1 MLKMPLFVMMALAAT
16 VALTGCSKPEEQV
29 PEAGQA
35 AQAAAEA
42 KPKASVESDVVALPP
57 PPMDSDVIASVGE
70 AKLTWGELTAKVD
83 EMVGLYAKMTGGAI
97 PTAQLPQAKQEF
109 RRQQVQMF
117 IVDNVIAAAAK
128 ELGVAVDDAFRAKQ
142 IADLEKRQG
151 QSFAEI
157 LKSFPLGEEEAKSML
172 EKQWLELKL
181 LEEKVFPQ
189 VTVDPAEVQAE
200 IEKQQVAAKL
210 LDEEMA
216 GYAKQLVEG
225 TASFED
231 LVKANSMIKEAM
243 PLPEDRLAQLGLTP
257 EAQAQ
262 LKSVPDGGMT
272 PVMDVP
278 GAKVIFK
285 VVKREAAKQGDAEGA
300 QAKLNEIRERIVK
313 GEATFEDQAKTFSD
327 CPSGARAG
335 GDLGEFGKGAMVPEF
350 EKAAFE
356 QPVGEVGPIIK
367 TAFGYHIVKVT
378 ERDDAAGKVKASHIL
393 IKVED
398 SPATVTVLPLLKQA
412 PRVPTAEDLTEQ
424 LTEMRKREAAMKFF
438 EEQRAKAGVTCTL
451 FPELA
456 K

>member
-1 MLKMPLFVMMALAAT
+1 MLKMPLFVVSALAAA
-16 VALTGCSKPEEQV
+16 VALTGCSKTEEQ
-29 PEAGQA
+29 PAEGQV
-35 AQAAAEA
+35 AAAEV

-57 PPMDSDVIASVGE
+57 PPKDSDVVVSVGE
-70 AKLTWGELTAKVD
+70 TQLTWGELSAKVD

-128 ELGVAVDDAFRAKQ
+128 ELGVTVDEAFRAKQ
-142 IADLEKRQG
+142 IAELEKRQG
-151 QSFAEI
+151 QSFDEI
-157 LKSFPLGEEEAKSML
+157 LKSFPLGEAEAKSML

-216 GYAKQLVEG
+216 GYAKQLAEG
-225 TASFED
+225 TATFED
-231 LVKANSMIKEAM
+231 LVKANSMIKEEM
-243 PLPEDRLAQLGLTP
+243 PLPEDRLAQLGLTA

-262 LKSVPDGGMT
+262 LKSVPESGMT

-285 VVKREAAKQGDAEGA
+285 VIKREAAKQGDAAGA

-313 GEATFEDQAKTFSD
+313 GEATFEDQAKVFSD

-378 ERDDAAGKVKASHIL
+378 KRDDAAGKVQASHIL

-398 SPATVTVLPLLKQA
+398 TPATVTVLPLLKQS
-412 PRVPTAEDLTEQ
+412 PQVPTVEALTAQ
-424 LTEMRKREAAMKFF
+424 LTEARKREAAMKFF
-438 EEQRAKAGVTCTL
+438 EEQRAKQGITCTL

>member
-128 ELGVAVDDAFRAKQ
+128 ELGVTVDDDFRAKQ
-142 IADLEKRQG
+142 IVDLEKRQG

-189 VTVDPAEVQAE
+189 VAVDPAEVQAE

-398 SPATVTVLPLLKQA
+398 TPATVTVLPLIKQS

-438 EEQRAKAGVTCTL
+438 EEQRAKFGVTCTL

>member
-35 AQAAAEA
+35 AQAVAEA

-231 LVKANSMIKEAM
+231 LVKANSMIKEEM

-398 SPATVTVLPLLKQA
+398 TPATVTVLPLLKQA

>member
-35 AQAAAEA
+35 AQAAAET

-398 SPATVTVLPLLKQA
+398 TPATVTVLPLLKQS

>member
-1 MLKMPLFVMMALAAT
+1 MLKMPLFVMLALATA
-16 VALTGCSKPEEQV
+16 VALTGCSKTEEQSTA
-29 PEAGQA
+29 EGQGA
-35 AQAAAEA
+35 VAAAEA

-57 PPMDSDVIASVGE
+57 PPKDSDVIASVGGVQ
-70 AKLTWGELTAKVD
+70 LTWGELSAKVD

-151 QSFAEI
+151 QSFDEI
-157 LKSFPLGEEEAKSML
+157 LKSFPLGEAEAKAML

-200 IEKQQVAAKL
+200 IEKQQVAEAL
-210 LDEEMA
+210 LNEEMA
-216 GYAKQLVEG
+216 GYAKQLAEG
-225 TASFED
+225 TATFED

-243 PLPEDRLAQLGLTP
+243 PLPVDRLAQLGLTP
-257 EAQAQ
+257 EAQAL
-262 LKSVPDGGMT
+262 LKSIPDGGMT

-285 VVKREAAKQGDAEGA
+285 VIKHEAAKSGDAEGA

-313 GEATFEDQAKTFSD
+313 GEATFEDQAKVYSD

-398 SPATVTVLPLLKQA
+398 TPATVTVLPLLKQSV
-412 PRVPTAEDLTEQ
+412 RVPTAEELTEQ
-424 LTEMRKREAAMKFF
+424 FTEMRKREAAMKFF
-438 EEQRAKAGVTCTL
+438 EEQRAKLGVTCTL

>member
-1 MLKMPLFVMMALAAT
+1 MLKMPLFVVSALAAA
-16 VALTGCSKPEEQV
+16 VALTGCSKTEEQ
-29 PEAGQA
+29 PAEGQV
-35 AQAAAEA
+35 AAAEV

-57 PPMDSDVIASVGE
+57 PPKDSDVVVSVGE
-70 AKLTWGELTAKVD
+70 TQLTWGELSAKVD

-128 ELGVAVDDAFRAKQ
+128 ELGVTVDEAFRAKQ
-142 IADLEKRQG
+142 IAELEKRQG
-151 QSFAEI
+151 QSFDEI
-157 LKSFPLGEEEAKSML
+157 LKSFPLGEAEAKSML

-225 TASFED
+225 SATFED
-231 LVKANSMIKEAM
+231 LVKANSMIKEEM
-243 PLPEDRLAQLGLTP
+243 PLPEDRLAQLGLTA

-262 LKSVPDGGMT
+262 LKSVPEGGMT

-285 VVKREAAKQGDAEGA
+285 VIKREAAKQGDAAGA

-313 GEATFEDQAKTFSD
+313 GEATFEDQAKVFSD

-350 EKAAFE
+350 EQAAFE

-378 ERDDAAGKVKASHIL
+378 KRDDAAGKVQASHIL

-398 SPATVTVLPLLKQA
+398 TPATVTVLPLLKQS
-412 PRVPTAEDLTEQ
+412 PQVPTVEDLTAQ
-424 LTEMRKREAAMKFF
+424 LTEARKREVAMKFF
-438 EEQRAKAGVTCTL
+438 EEQRAKQGITCTL

>member
-35 AQAAAEA
+35 AQAAAET

-172 EKQWLELKL
+172 DKQWLELKL

-231 LVKANSMIKEAM
+231 LVKANSMIKEEM

-398 SPATVTVLPLLKQA
+398 TPATVTVLPLLKQA

>member
-70 AKLTWGELTAKVD
+70 AKLTWGDLSAKVD

-128 ELGVAVDDAFRAKQ
+128 EFGVTVDDAFRAKQ

-189 VTVDPAEVQAE
+189 VAVDPAEVQAE

-231 LVKANSMIKEAM
+231 LVKANSMIKEEM

-398 SPATVTVLPLLKQA
+398 TPATVTVLPLLKQS

-438 EEQRAKAGVTCTL
+438 EEQRVKAGVTCTL

>member
-398 SPATVTVLPLLKQA
+398 TPATVTVLPLLKQA

>member
-1 MLKMPLFVMMALAAT
+1 MLKMPLFVMSALAAA
-16 VALTGCSKPEEQV
+16 VALTGCSKTEEQSA
-29 PEAGQA
+29 EGQSA
-35 AQAAAEA
+35 PAAEV
-42 KPKASVESDVVALPP
+42 KPASVESDVVALPP
-57 PPMDSDVIASVGE
+57 PPKDSDVIASVGE
-70 AKLTWGELTAKVD
+70 TQMTWGDLSAKVD

-189 VTVDPAEVQAE
+189 VAVDPAEVQAE

-257 EAQAQ
+257 EAQAV

-313 GEATFEDQAKTFSD
+313 GEATFEDQAKVFSD

-398 SPATVTVLPLLKQA
+398 TPATVTVLPLLKQA
-412 PRVPTAEDLTEQ
+412 PRVPTAEDLTAQ

-438 EEQRAKAGVTCTL
+438 EEQRTKAGVTCTL

>member
-1 MLKMPLFVMMALAAT
+1 MLKMPMFVMLALAAT
-16 VALTGCSKPEEQV
+16 AALTGCSKPEEPM
-29 PEAGQA
+29 PEAGQT
-35 AQAAAEA
+35 AQAAAEV
-42 KPKASVESDVVALPP
+42 KPVASVESDVVALPP
-57 PPMDSDVIASVGE
+57 PPKDSDVIASVGE
-70 AKLTWGELTAKVD
+70 AQLTWGDLSAKVD

-189 VTVDPAEVQAE
+189 VTVDPAEVQSE

-216 GYAKQLVEG
+216 GYTKQLAEG

-257 EAQAQ
+257 EAQAV

-272 PVMDVP
+272 PVMDVA

-313 GEATFEDQAKTFSD
+313 GEATFEDQAKVFSD

-398 SPATVTVLPLLKQA
+398 TPATVTVLPLLKQS

-438 EEQRAKAGVTCTL
+438 EEQRTKAGVTCTL

>member
-1 MLKMPLFVMMALAAT
+1 MLKMPLFVLLALAAA
-16 VALTGCSKPEEQV
+16 VALTGCSKTEEQ
-29 PEAGQA
+29 PAEGQSA
-35 AQAAAEA
+35 VAAEV
-42 KPKASVESDVVALPP
+42 KPAASVESDVVALPP
-57 PPMDSDVIASVGE
+57 PPKDSDVIASVGE
-70 AKLTWGELTAKVD
+70 AQLTWGDLSAKVD

-189 VTVDPAEVQAE
+189 VAVDPAEVQAE
-200 IEKQQVAAKL
+200 IEKQQVAATL

-257 EAQAQ
+257 EAQAV

-313 GEATFEDQAKTFSD
+313 GEATFEDQAKVFSD

-398 SPATVTVLPLLKQA
+398 TPATVTVLPLLKQS
-412 PRVPTAEDLTEQ
+412 PRVPTAEELTEQ